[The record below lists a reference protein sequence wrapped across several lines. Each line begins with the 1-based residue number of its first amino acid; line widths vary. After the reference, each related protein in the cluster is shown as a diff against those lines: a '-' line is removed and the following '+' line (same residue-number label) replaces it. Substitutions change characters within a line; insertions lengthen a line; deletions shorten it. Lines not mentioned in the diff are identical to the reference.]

1 MNALNHPSALCPL
14 SPAPSLHHCV
24 RVAVNRSHVIG
35 RRDFLRGISLA
46 GMAAGALSWTD
57 LMTAQAAELR
67 KKGKACILLW
77 MSGGPSQFETFSP
90 KPDHPNGGSTKAIP
104 TAVSGIQISEN
115 FPMLAK
121 SMKDIAVIRSMTSKE
136 GSHPRATFFM
146 HTGYIP
152 SASVKYPS
160 IGAVVAHEIGDPKS
174 DLPSFVRVGG
184 RAQTGSNGGFLG
196 VGYDPFD
203 IQNPAAMPTNTIP
216 PTSVDRFRRRLDLL
230 GQLEQDF
237 AVTAPQEVIDH
248 SQQYERTAKMILS
261 PSMQAFD
268 LSKEPDKI
276 RDAYG
281 KTQFGNGCLL
291 ARRLIES
298 GVTFIEIDLGG
309 WDTHADNFAKT
320 KELAGQVD
328 QPFAQLIADLKQ
340 RGMLDSTVI
349 MWMGEFG
356 RTPIIN
362 PRGGRDHYP
371 RAFNAVVAG
380 GGLRGGQVIGETDK
394 AGTEVTANP
403 VTVQDL
409 FQSVCKSL
417 KIDATKENMSPIGRP
432 IKVVDGGKPVKELI
446 G

>member
-1 MNALNHPSALCPL
+1 MNASNTPSA
-14 SPAPSLHHCV
+14 PALHHCV

-46 GMAAGALSWTD
+46 GMAAGTLSWTD

-90 KPDHPNGGSTKAIP
+90 KPDHPNGGSTKAVP

-115 FPMLAK
+115 FPLLAK

-160 IGAVVAHEIGDPKS
+160 IGAVVAHEIGDPTS

-216 PTSVDRFRRRLDLL
+216 TTSVDRFRRRLDLL

-237 AVTAPQEVIDH
+237 AATAPQEVIDH

-268 LSKEPDKI
+268 LSKEPDKM
-276 RDAYG
+276 REAYG

-309 WDTHADNFAKT
+309 WDTHADNFAET

-394 AGTEVTANP
+394 AGTEVTSNP

-432 IKVVDGGKPVKELI
+432 IKVVDGGKPVKELV

>member
-1 MNALNHPSALCPL
+1 MNIFGHPAAPASSA
-14 SPAPSLHHCV
+14 PAPSFHHCT
-24 RVAVNRSHVIG
+24 RVAVNRSQVIG
-35 RRDFLRGISLA
+35 RRDFIRGISLA
-46 GMAAGALSWTD
+46 GLAAGALSWTD
-57 LMTAQAAELR
+57 LLTANADELR

-90 KPDHPNGGSTKAIP
+90 KPDHPNGGSTKAIS
-104 TAVSGIQISEN
+104 TAVSGIQIAEN
-115 FPMLAK
+115 FPLLAK
-121 SMKDIAVIRSMTSKE
+121 SMKDLAVIRSLTSKE
-136 GSHPRATFFM
+136 GSHPRGTFLM

-160 IGAVVAHEIGDPKS
+160 FGAVVAHEIGDPKN

-184 RAQTGSNGGFLG
+184 RAVTGSNGGFLG
-196 VGYDPFD
+196 VQYDPFD
-203 IQNPAAMPTNTIP
+203 IQNPAAMPTNTMP
-216 PTSVDRFRRRLDLL
+216 TTSVDRYRRRLDLL
-230 GQLEQDF
+230 GKLEQDF
-237 AVTAPQEVIDH
+237 AQTAPQEVIDH
-248 SQQYERTAKMILS
+248 QKQYEGTAKMILS
-261 PSMQAFD
+261 PSMKAFD
-268 LSKEPDKI
+268 LSQEPDAM
-276 RDAYG
+276 RSAYG

-340 RGMLDSTVI
+340 RGLFDSTVI

-356 RTPIIN
+356 RTPIVN

-380 GGLRGGQVIGETDK
+380 GGIRGGQVIGETDK
-394 AGTEVTANP
+394 SGSEITSNP

-409 FQSVCKSL
+409 FQTVCKSL

-432 IKVVDGGKPVKELI
+432 IKVVDGGKPVKELV

>member
-1 MNALNHPSALCPL
+1 MNASFDPV
-14 SPAPSLHHCV
+14 APSFHHCTS
-24 RVAVNRSHVIG
+24 VAVNRSHVVG

-46 GMAAGALSWTD
+46 GLAAGTLSWTD
-57 LMTAQAAELR
+57 LMTANADELR

-90 KPDHPNGGSTKAIP
+90 KPDHPNGSSTKAIGTSVP
-104 TAVSGIQISEN
+104 GIQIAEN
-115 FPMLAK
+115 FPLLAK
-121 SMKDIAVIRSMTSKE
+121 SMKDLAIIRSMTSKE
-136 GSHPRATFFM
+136 GSHPRGTFLM

-160 IGAVVAHEIGDPKS
+160 FGAVVAHEIGDPKS

-196 VGYDPFD
+196 VQYDPFD

-216 PTSVDRFRRRLDLL
+216 TTSVDRYRRRLDLL
-230 GQLEQDF
+230 GKLEQDF
-237 AVTAPQEVIDH
+237 AKTAPQEVIDH
-248 SQQYERTAKMILS
+248 QKQYEGTAKMILS
-261 PSMQAFD
+261 PSMKAFD
-268 LSKEPDKI
+268 LSQEPDAM
-276 RDAYG
+276 REGYG
-281 KTQFGNGCLL
+281 KTQFGNACLL

-328 QPFAQLIADLKQ
+328 QPFSQLIADLKR
-340 RGMLDSTVI
+340 RGLFDSTVI

-356 RTPIIN
+356 RTPIVN

-371 RAFNAVVAG
+371 RAFNAVLAG

-394 AGTEVTANP
+394 SGSEITSNA

-409 FQSVCKSL
+409 FQTVCKSL
-417 KIDATKENMSPIGRP
+417 KIEAAKENMSPIGRP
-432 IKVVDGGKPVKELI
+432 IKVVDGGKPVKELV

>member
-1 MNALNHPSALCPL
+1 MNSLNIP
-14 SPAPSLHHCV
+14 PAPSLHHCV
-24 RVAVNRSHVIG
+24 RVAVNRSRVIG

-46 GMAAGALSWTD
+46 GMAAGTLSWTD
-57 LMTAQAAELR
+57 LMTAHAAELR

-77 MSGGPSQFETFSP
+77 MAGGPSQFETFSP
-90 KPDHPNGGSTKAIP
+90 KPDHPNGGSTKAIS
-104 TAVSGIQISEN
+104 TAVSGVQISEN
-115 FPMLAK
+115 FPLLAK
-121 SMKDIAVIRSMTSKE
+121 SMNDIAVIRSMTSKE

-160 IGAVVAHEIGDPKS
+160 IGAVVAHEIGDRNS
-174 DLPSFVRVGG
+174 ELPSFVRVGG

-196 VGYDPFD
+196 VQYDPFD
-203 IQNPAAMPTNTIP
+203 IQNPAAMPTNTVP
-216 PTSVDRFRRRLDLL
+216 TTSVDRFRRRLDLL

-237 AVTAPQEVIDH
+237 AASAAQEVIDH

-268 LSKEPDKI
+268 LGKEPDKV
-276 RDAYG
+276 REAYG
-281 KTQFGNGCLL
+281 KTQFGNSCLL

-340 RGMLDSTVI
+340 RGMFDSTVI

-356 RTPIIN
+356 RTPTIN

-394 AGTEVTANP
+394 SGTEVKSNP

-409 FQSVCKSL
+409 FQSVCKCL

-432 IKVVDGGKPVKELI
+432 IKVVDGGKAVKELVS
-446 G
+446 

>member
-1 MNALNHPSALCPL
+1 MNASNTL
-14 SPAPSLHHCV
+14 PAPSLHHCV

-46 GMAAGALSWTD
+46 GIAAGTLSWTD
-57 LMTAQAAELR
+57 LITAQAGELR

-90 KPDHPNGGSTKAIP
+90 KPDHPNGGSTKAIS
-104 TAVSGIQISEN
+104 TAVSGVQISEN
-115 FPMLAK
+115 FPLLAK

-160 IGAVVAHEIGDPKS
+160 IGAVVAHEIGDSTS

-196 VGYDPFD
+196 VGCDPFD

-216 PTSVDRFRRRLDLL
+216 TTSVDRFRRRLDLL

-237 AVTAPQEVIDH
+237 AATAPQEVIDH

-268 LSKEPDKI
+268 LSKEPDKL
-276 RDAYG
+276 REAYG

-356 RTPIIN
+356 RTPIVN

-380 GGLRGGQVIGETDK
+380 GGLRGGQVIGKTDK
-394 AGTEVTANP
+394 AGTEVTSNP

-432 IKVVDGGKPVKELI
+432 IKVVDGGKPVKELV

>member
-1 MNALNHPSALCPL
+1 MNATNAS
-14 SPAPSLHHCV
+14 SLTPDFHVCS
-24 RVAVNRSHVIG
+24 RVAVGRSHVVG

-46 GMAAGALSWTD
+46 GLAAGTLSWTD
-57 LMTAQAAELR
+57 LMTASAVELR
-67 KKGKACILLW
+67 KKGKSCVLLW

-90 KPDHPNGGSTKAIP
+90 KPGHPNGGSTKAIS
-104 TAVSGIQISEN
+104 TAVSGIEISEN
-115 FPMLAK
+115 FPLLAK

-136 GSHPRATFFM
+136 GSHPRGTFLM

-160 IGAVVAHEIGDPKS
+160 FGAVVAHETGDTKS
-174 DLPSFVRVGG
+174 ELPSFVRIGG
-184 RAQTGSNGGFLG
+184 RGQAGTNGGFLG
-196 VGYDPFD
+196 VQYDPFD
-203 IQNPAAMPTNTIP
+203 ILNPAAMPTNTTLT
-216 PTSVDRFRRRLDLL
+216 TSVDRYRQRLELL
-230 GQLEQDF
+230 GQLEKDF
-237 AVTAPQEVIDH
+237 ARTAPQEVADH
-248 SQQYERTAKMILS
+248 QKQYEGTAKMILS
-261 PSMQAFD
+261 PSMKAFD
-268 LSKEPDKI
+268 LSKEPDSM
-276 RDAYG
+276 REAYG
-281 KTQFGNGCLL
+281 KTQFGNSCLL

-328 QPFAQLIADLKQ
+328 QPFAQLLADLKQ
-340 RGMLDSTVI
+340 RGMFDSTVV

-356 RTPIIN
+356 RTPVVN

-394 AGTEVTANP
+394 SGTEITTNP
-403 VTVQDL
+403 VTIQDL
-409 FQSVCKSL
+409 FQTVCAKL
-417 KIDATKENMSPIGRP
+417 DINAAQENMSPIGRP
-432 IKVVDGGKPVKELI
+432 IKVVDGGKPVKELV

>member
-1 MNALNHPSALCPL
+1 MTADNVPPLAPRPSPL
-14 SPAPSLHHCV
+14 APEVHVCS
-24 RVAVNRSHVIG
+24 RVAVNRSHVVG

-46 GMAAGALSWTD
+46 GLAAGTMSWTD
-57 LMTAQAAELR
+57 LMTASAGELR

-90 KPDHPNGGSTKAIP
+90 KPGHPNGGSTKAIP
-104 TAVSGIQISEN
+104 TAVSGVEIAEN
-115 FPMLAK
+115 FPLLAK

-136 GSHPRATFFM
+136 GSHPRGTFLM

-160 IGAVVAHEIGDPKS
+160 FGAVVAHEIGDPKS
-174 DLPSFVRVGG
+174 ELPSFVRVGG
-184 RAQTGSNGGFLG
+184 RGQAGTNGGFLG
-196 VGYDPFD
+196 VQYDPFD
-203 IQNPAAMPTNTIP
+203 IQNPAAMPTNTTLT
-216 PTSVDRFRRRLDLL
+216 TSVDRYRGRLELL
-230 GQLEQDF
+230 SRLEQDF
-237 AVTAPQEVIDH
+237 ARTAPQEVGDH
-248 SQQYERTAKMILS
+248 QKQYQGTAKMILS
-261 PSMQAFD
+261 PSMKTFD
-268 LSKEPDKI
+268 LSKEPDSM
-276 RDAYG
+276 REAYG
-281 KTQFGNGCLL
+281 KTQFGNSCLL

-320 KELAGQVD
+320 KQLAGQVD

-340 RGMLDSTVI
+340 RGMFDSTVV

-362 PRGGRDHYP
+362 PRGGRDHFP

-394 AGTEVTANP
+394 SGTEITASP
-403 VTVQDL
+403 ITIQDL
-409 FQSVCKSL
+409 FQTVCNKL
-417 KIDATKENMSPIGRP
+417 DINAAQENMSPIGRP
-432 IKVVDGGKPVKELI
+432 IKVVDGGKPVKELV
-446 G
+446 